1 MQPDLHVPSHLNL
14 EYIISSSNPLQVLL
28 ITTGKPCFRR
38 LFAARHT
45 LLDCNGNLGLCL
57 GLEVLVLA
65 AFSMRIYKN
74 EHLNLISQAIL
85 DFVATKTTATDA
97 ALLQEILR
105 CRI

>member
-1 MQPDLHVPSHLNL
+1 MPQNNIFGHFNFM
-14 EYIISSSNPLQVLL
+14 SSAP
-28 ITTGKPCFRR
+28 TTGKSCFRR
-38 LFAARHT
+38 LLAAHHA

-57 GLEVLVLA
+57 GLDVLVLA

-85 DFVATKTTATDA
+85 DFVATKIMATDA
-97 ALLQEILR
+97 ALLREILR